1 MTNSFDGTRV
11 FLRVITGDHVPS
23 FKNTKRSILD
33 SKTGKQRTLT
43 PGNIKKRMDHITNG
57 LVSAL
62 IFAYQTTE
70 GVTSTG
76 CSRQSWIAS
85 KLPGDDSIQWIPE
98 IHIKAVKVP
107 KGEEGFEITITEIV

>member
-43 PGNIKKRMDHITNG
+43 PGNIKKRMRQLENRT
-57 LVSAL
+57 LSAL
-62 IFAYQTTE
+62 HSLSLNPAGETDLACQKRLRMFLSGLCDDSLTEIPESKFSVRYVEPGME
-70 GVTSTG
+70 GVE
-76 CSRQSWIAS
+76 IE
-85 KLPGDDSIQWIPE
+85 IIPL
-98 IHIKAVKVP
+98 
-107 KGEEGFEITITEIV
+107 